1 MTSNEPEPSR
11 AEQPLA
17 LRIAEHPALIL
28 SAVIALAALA
38 SLVVLTPI
46 RNGDFAW
53 HLALG
58 RWMATTGTIPSLEP
72 FTYTAYG
79 APMVAHEW
87 LSQWVYWQITQAS
100 GVVGLRVAHAI
111 GAILF
116 VGGVFVGLRRA
127 AVSPALALLGCVIVV
142 AAAIDRFQVRP
153 HIVNLCF
160 GLGLYICAFVER
172 PQLSR
177 SQIAAFAATVAVWAN
192 AHSGA
197 VLFPALVFGYAA
209 FDAIDRRIRRRD
221 ALESRALGGDNPK
234 RVWQLAAACTLAL
247 LATPNHVRLLPYL
260 LKSGPVNAEFSL
272 EWLSIFRVAQ
282 QPGLD
287 LALAVWSLAMLG
299 ALAATVVILREG
311 RRLAPAAVAL
321 LCALAPLQSVR
332 FTWLA
337 FAPLILALS
346 ELSRFVSKQAPAT
359 RARLSIATSILA
371 CMAIPWLTLPS
382 EGLAARLTGLSRAGV
397 FAANAFPLRSAHLLS
412 EFLADGPLEG
422 RLFARAEWGGY
433 LTLTLDG
440 HYPIFADGRW
450 VTIGKEIVRASHRI
464 ASGRDGALELADD
477 FDLDI
482 LIVERDWLESRARE
496 RDAVWLVAFE
506 AYNSQI
512 LLRRD
517 PSGAANRERFASYY
531 ASLGIP
537 FDAERGFNAFDAW
550 NANHSW
556 ARSHGVRRKHI
567 RHFYADGSGRRSEP
581 GFEVTDWE
589 QRQPEPR

>member
-1 MTSNEPEPSR
+1 MTSNAPEPSKD
-11 AEQPLA
+11 EQPLA
-17 LRIAEHPALIL
+17 LRIAEHPVLIL
-28 SAVIALAALA
+28 SAVIALAGLA
-38 SLVVLTPI
+38 SLVLLAPI

-58 RWMATTGTIPSLEP
+58 RWMATTGTIPTLEP

-87 LSQWVYWQITQAS
+87 LSQWIYWQIAEEA
-100 GVVGLRVAHAI
+100 GVATLRAAHAV
-111 GAILF
+111 GAALF

-127 AVSPALALLGCVIVV
+127 AVSPALALLGCVILV

-160 GLGLYICAFVER
+160 GLGLYVCAFVER

-177 SQIAAFAATVAVWAN
+177 GQIAAFAAAVAVWAN

-197 VLFPALVFGYAA
+197 VLFPALLLGYAL
-209 FDAIDRRIRRRD
+209 FDAIDRQILRRD
-221 ALESRALGGDNPK
+221 AFEPRALGGGDPK
-234 RVWQLAAACTLAL
+234 RVWQLAAACSLAL
-247 LATPNHVRLLPYL
+247 LATPNHIRLLPYL

-272 EWLSIFRVAQ
+272 EWLSILRIAQ
-282 QPGLD
+282 QPGFEISLV
-287 LALAVWSLAMLG
+287 AWSLTLLG
-299 ALAATVVILREG
+299 ALTATGVVFREG

-321 LCALAPLQSVR
+321 ACALAPLQSVR
-332 FTWLA
+332 FIWLV
-337 FAPLILALS
+337 FAPVIFALS
-346 ELSRFVSKQAPAT
+346 EFSRFASKQTPAT
-359 RARLSIATSILA
+359 RTRLSIATSVLA
-371 CMAIPWLTLPS
+371 CLAIPWLTWPT
-382 EGLAARLTGLSRAGV
+382 EGLAARLSGLSRAGA
-397 FAANAFPLRSAHLLS
+397 FAANAFPVRSAHLLS
-412 EFLADGPLEG
+412 EFLADGPLQG

-433 LTLTLDG
+433 LTLTLDDR
-440 HYPIFADGRW
+440 YPIFADGRW
-450 VTIGKEIVRASHRI
+450 VTIGKEVVRTSHRI
-464 ASGRDGALELADD
+464 ATGRDGALQLADD

-482 LIVERDWLESRARE
+482 LLVERDWLESRAQE

-517 PSGAANRERFASYY
+517 PSGAANRQRFAKYY

-537 FDAERGFNAFDAW
+537 FDSEQGFDAFDAW

-567 RHFYADGSGRRSEP
+567 RHFYADGSGRRSEL